1 MLPLQHLKDTSI
13 GAILRKNEEDPRGAS
28 NRPPLNP
35 FQPARLIL
43 TVGEP
48 LFIGNPFGGW
58 WYAFNGAGKM
68 GWVHNLY
75 VSPLWDELP
84 PLYAHYCAPILL

>member
-1 MLPLQHLKDTSI
+1 MSVAPFPWSWPFPPN
-13 GAILRKNEEDPRGAS
+13 ACAS
-28 NRPPLNP
+28 LAWRLSSP